1 MIFHFI
7 IHESVLQES
16 LRKMIVLMC
25 ESERNDDASVE
36 GAGTPLKRQLF
47 YDRMIRGSADLGMC
61 ESVFH
66 GKC

>member
-1 MIFHFI
+1 
-7 IHESVLQES
+7 
-16 LRKMIVLMC
+16 MC